1 MKMVQS
7 LAEGENKTK
16 FQTRFV
22 LMYLLMD
29 RLLYLV
35 NIQQRNANGLRM
47 LDEFSEILRAALFSS
62 DK

>member
-1 MKMVQS
+1 
-7 LAEGENKTK
+7 
-16 FQTRFV
+16 
-22 LMYLLMD
+22 MD

-47 LDEFSEILRAALFSS
+47 LDEFSEILRSALFSN